1 MLQPEHEHQC
11 GETQGVGAGAHHFCR
26 NNLSHSLTQR
36 SCSSSTTAG
45 SISVYSNLFMWV
57 RTLVLTGGRPI
68 ELSSSC
74 PSAESTKS
82 TKAAAA
88 CGCGAL
94 RAMPMPCARATPGC
108 TGSQSI
114 GAPLRL
120 TGPALALYTGRPPA
134 VSPAPST
141 PAG

>member
-11 GETQGVGAGAHHFCR
+11 GETQGVGAGAHYFCR
-26 NNLSHSLTQR
+26 NNLSHSFTQR

-74 PSAESTKS
+74 PCGESTKS

-88 CGCGAL
+88 SGCDAVP
-94 RAMPMPCARATPGC
+94 AVPMPFARAPTRWTRSPSVG
-108 TGSQSI
+108 
-114 GAPLRL
+114 PPFRL
-120 TGPALALYTGRPPA
+120 SDSACALYT
-134 VSPAPST
+134 
-141 PAG
+141 

>member
-1 MLQPEHEHQC
+1 MLQPEHEDQC

-74 PSAESTKS
+74 PFGESTQA
-82 TKAAAA
+82 TQTAPARR
-88 CGCGAL
+88 CGPFG
-94 RAMPMPCARATPGC
+94 AMPV
-108 TGSQSI
+108 
-114 GAPLRL
+114 PLPP
-120 TGPALALYTGRPPA
+120 PATGRD
-134 VSPAPST
+134 
-141 PAG
+141 

>member
-57 RTLVLTGGRPI
+57 RTLVLTGARPI
-68 ELSSSC
+68 RLSSSC
-74 PSAESTKS
+74 PSREGTEP
-82 TKAAAA
+82 TQEAASCA
-88 CGCGAL
+88 CCAL
-94 RAMPMPCARATPGC
+94 RAEAQPRPC
-108 TGSQSI
+108 GSAGRI
-114 GAPLRL
+114 GRQL
-120 TGPALALYTGRPPA
+120 
-134 VSPAPST
+134 VH
-141 PAG
+141 